1 MGCKLCKKEIQV
13 IEPIPQEIIE
23 IDPLKFDFNKARKLV
38 QLLLSEDNLY
48 KNSLEPILLFD
59 EEQLE
64 NLFLGND
71 EYKNYP
77 YYIITDKIQF
87 KNLLLKFEDFNDILF
102 DWYRD
107 ESKYDNLIK
116 LWRSKLCLYKLKDIS
131 DYELENKL
139 RAAGLTDLDKFIVDF
154 REINNNSLESK
165 ASDIRNYLKD
175 QYDDFYSLITTS
187 MDYKN
192 NDYLSKSEN
201 EGIFTNNFKNII
213 EKLVKSSFPLV
224 KNYVKEKYPN
234 LNILSKI
241 ELKGEMLNKLK
252 NTFIKQA
259 EKDKNIYSNEIGFD
273 RVKKL
278 VYAIKN
284 GNAITQLK
292 NEMQMHF
299 NNPNVAVANLAM
311 SFMNLAT
318 SIKTYYDNSV
328 EFDDKTRNFKQ
339 KISEINEDFEYHK
352 KQIGLLD
359 LDNYEECLQKI
370 KKIGKKIQEDKI
382 KVIEFVK
389 NIDNEEKNLEQ
400 DKKKTGVKKA
410 VTCGAAVVGSA
421 IGFVATGGLLA
432 GVYAVAGVVNG
443 VAMAV
448 NIANIIKIKK
458 QLNIYK
464 DFKEKENQKYED
476 IENTLAELQFKYD
489 KIQERYIP
497 INLE

>member
-1 MGCKLCKKEIQV
+1 
-13 IEPIPQEIIE
+13 
-23 IDPLKFDFNKARKLV
+23 
-38 QLLLSEDNLY
+38 
-48 KNSLEPILLFD
+48 
-59 EEQLE
+59 
-64 NLFLGND
+64 
-71 EYKNYP
+71 
-77 YYIITDKIQF
+77 
-87 KNLLLKFEDFNDILF
+87 
-102 DWYRD
+102 
-107 ESKYDNLIK
+107 
-116 LWRSKLCLYKLKDIS
+116 
-131 DYELENKL
+131 
-139 RAAGLTDLDKFIVDF
+139 
-154 REINNNSLESK
+154 
-165 ASDIRNYLKD
+165 
-175 QYDDFYSLITTS
+175 

-192 NDYLSKSEN
+192 DRYLSKSEN
-201 EGIFTNNFKNII
+201 EGIFTNNLKNII
-213 EKLVKSSFPLV
+213 EKIVKSSFPLV

-389 NIDNEEKNLEQ
+389 NIDKEEKNLEQ

-448 NIANIIKIKK
+448 NIADVIKKKK